1 MFASTRWD
9 AMDDGMTL
17 SAGGEGTR
25 ETTEASRQLGGQEEG
40 VEVTVI

>member
-17 SAGGEGTR
+17 RAGGGNGRRQKRVGNWAAKWKEWK
-25 ETTEASRQLGGQEEG
+25 SR
-40 VEVTVI
+40 